1 MCDFRTSRNG
11 WHPAPEPIPRVARP
25 PETAARPL
33 GQTCRRS
40 RDRVRPRSSVTP
52 VAAGRARRQDRPR
65 HLPASTDRT
74 GRPRT
79 LCALYAFT
87 KLKAGDGHHVWVVDE
102 TRRTYRHHGRRRDA
116 PRRIATFRHATQ
128 RVAPHR
134 YATLEPLGKPGGS
147 RAFSADGP
155 PQAPVA
161 PRRSCEA
168 KYMRADE
175 FAASRRA
182 VLERRYRLRARARS
196 GRPPSSNP
204 DQPSCGLQRWSL
216 APGSVRFEPKSHKV
230 AVLLGIIL
238 LPRF

>member
-1 MCDFRTSRNG
+1 MISGPWRLAGSISASSSITMGHTERSNVTST
-11 WHPAPEPIPRVARP
+11 PV
-25 PETAARPL
+25 
-33 GQTCRRS
+33 
-40 RDRVRPRSSVTP
+40 VSSVF
-52 VAAGRARRQDRPR
+52 VGLIFRDGIIRRWRTFYGSSAVLKSPR
-65 HLPASTDRT
+65 DCTMSGPS
-74 GRPRT
+74 
-79 LCALYAFT
+79 
-87 KLKAGDGHHVWVVDE
+87 V
-102 TRRTYRHHGRRRDA
+102 RRVGLIDITGRRRA
-116 PRRIATFRHATQ
+116 SAHRKFRHATL

-155 PQAPVA
+155 PQASVA

-182 VLERRYRLRARARS
+182 VLERRYRLTARARS

-204 DQPSCGLQRWSL
+204 DQPICGLQRWSL

>member
-1 MCDFRTSRNG
+1 MGVCLGGRSPAGMHVLADALWQQRCLEVASR
-11 WHPAPEPIPRVARP
+11 P
-25 PETAARPL
+25 
-33 GQTCRRS
+33 
-40 RDRVRPRSSVTP
+40 
-52 VAAGRARRQDRPR
+52 
-65 HLPASTDRT
+65 
-74 GRPRT
+74 
-79 LCALYAFT
+79 
-87 KLKAGDGHHVWVVDE
+87 HHVGVVDE
-102 TRRTYRHHGRRRDA
+102 TRRTYRHHGWQRDA

-147 RAFSADGP
+147 RAFSTDGP

-182 VLERRYRLRARARS
+182 VLERRYRLTARARS

-204 DQPSCGLQRWSL
+204 DQPICGLQRWSL
-216 APGSVRFEPKSHKV
+216 APGSVRFEPKVS
-230 AVLLGIIL
+230 
-238 LPRF
+238 

>member
-1 MCDFRTSRNG
+1 LGVCLGGWSPAGMHVLADALWQQRCLEVASR
-11 WHPAPEPIPRVARP
+11 
-25 PETAARPL
+25 L
-33 GQTCRRS
+33 
-40 RDRVRPRSSVTP
+40 
-52 VAAGRARRQDRPR
+52 
-65 HLPASTDRT
+65 
-74 GRPRT
+74 
-79 LCALYAFT
+79 
-87 KLKAGDGHHVWVVDE
+87 HHVGVVDE
-102 TRRTYRHHGRRRDA
+102 TRRTYRHHGWQRDA
-116 PRRIATFRHATQ
+116 PRRIATFPHATQ

-196 GRPPSSNP
+196 GRPPSLNS
-204 DQPSCGLQRWSL
+204 DQLICWLQRWSV
-216 APGSVRFEPKSHKV
+216 APGSVRLSQKSDKV

-238 LPRF
+238 LSALSLPDRREGGTGGSRCRRPLELSSGGSKFP